1 MHYTENIVAIGY
13 CINDYTHGKNIKNLI
28 HCFALHICFAVNTV
42 NTFYSTADIHTGD
55 YTLGLC
61 KNLILYR
68 FNKLVTIF
76 FCHKKVIFDFLIA
89 DWIEV
94 LERTV
99 LKLIFY
105 GFDTESMSDRRKHLH
120 IFK

>member
-13 CINDYTHGKNIKNLI
+13 CVNDYTHGKNVKNLI

-42 NTFYSTADIHTGD
+42 NTLYSTADIHTGD
-55 YTLGLC
+55 CTLGFC
-61 KNLILYR
+61 ENLILNG
-68 FNKLVTIF
+68 FNKLVTTLF
-76 FCHKKVIFDFLIA
+76 SHKKIIFDFLIA

-94 LERTV
+94 LKRTI

-105 GFDTESMSDRRKHLH
+105 GFNTEPMSNRSKHLH